1 MTMTL
6 SIDPIAQNDGGPSRE
21 VETHSNLIGR
31 RSGAENSPLLVS
43 YNNRDSNETSN
54 TRNNSIYVTAK
65 YLSGIAV
72 KCLCQTWHVTK
83 VSLCSCE

>member
-6 SIDPIAQNDGGPSRE
+6 SIDPIVQNDGGPSGE
-21 VETHSNLIGR
+21 VETHFNLIGR

-54 TRNNSIYVTAK
+54 TRNHSIYVTAK

-83 VSLCSCE
+83 VSLRSCE